1 MRENKMKQ
9 ILDEGKLAVGMGIFT
24 GSPIVVQMIGYSGFD
39 FVFIDMEHTPVT
51 IDRELQA
58 LIIAANESGMGT
70 CVRVKYND
78 EVLIRTTAEFGAD
91 AVVVPHCR
99 TAEDAR
105 KMVQAV
111 RFPPYGVRGSATDC
125 RSAGYGC
132 YPDFN
137 FGEYVEKCNR
147 ETLIIPLAEDPEF
160 FDNMDE
166 ILDVEGLGGVQLGP
180 SDLALV
186 WD

>member
-166 ILDVEGLGGVQLGP
+166 ILDVEGLGG
-180 SDLALV
+180 D
-186 WD
+186 

>member
-91 AVVVPHCR
+91 AVVVPHC
-99 TAEDAR
+99 
-105 KMVQAV
+105 
-111 RFPPYGVRGSATDC
+111 SH
-125 RSAGYGC
+125 
-132 YPDFN
+132 
-137 FGEYVEKCNR
+137 
-147 ETLIIPLAEDPEF
+147 
-160 FDNMDE
+160 
-166 ILDVEGLGGVQLGP
+166 GLQKRRLWLL
-180 SDLALV
+180 S
-186 WD
+186 